1 MCRCSTHK
9 EGAGRLLR
17 LAPSGSSPFSLLR
30 GRHRSGCRKRYGTWG
45 CSMRYYPHYHRKG
58 KVVGYILGGEMQTE
72 REAQENAARS
82 LPEDT
87 LWVRFVFVDHAGI
100 PKSKAVYQGAF
111 ERRAKAGVGLAKGV
125 LALDPSGALHPASG
139 LSPVGECR
147 LVPDLST
154 LTPLPFA
161 SNQAIVACDMTE
173 PDATTPWDGC
183 PRSSLKQVLGRL
195 AERGCRSVAS
205 YEAEFYVRGP
215 EGPLD
220 RTPYAASF
228 ALTAAAEFAAE
239 LAEALE
245 EMGIRPEQCHAEV
258 GHGNLELSVGEAE
271 ALAAADRRVQVLEAV
286 RGVAHRLGLETTMAP
301 KPYLEG
307 AGNGHHLHVS
317 VYEDDT
323 PVLFDATGAL
333 SSQGSGFIAGILEHL
348 PAVMAF
354 TAASPN
360 SYQRLAP
367 GMWAS
372 AFACYGLDNREAAVR
387 LASPVAGA
395 ESATANV
402 ELKPIDVTTNPY
414 LALAAVV
421 AAGMDGMDRGLDP
434 AEPTMVDPATLSDEE
449 RASRGIPP
457 LPTSPDEALDA
468 LEEDHALIEALG
480 EPLVRTHVAVARA
493 QAKIARELPPEEV
506 ASTAA
511 MLY

>member
-1 MCRCSTHK
+1 M
-9 EGAGRLLR
+9 
-17 LAPSGSSPFSLLR
+17 
-30 GRHRSGCRKRYGTWG
+30 
-45 CSMRYYPHYHRKG
+45 
-58 KVVGYILGGEMQTE
+58 
-72 REAQENAARS
+72 
-82 LPEDT
+82 
-87 LWVRFVFVDHAGI
+87 
-100 PKSKAVYQGAF
+100 
-111 ERRAKAGVGLAKGV
+111 
-125 LALDPSGALHPASG
+125 LHPESG

-161 SNQAIVACDMTE
+161 RGQAMVAVDMTE

-183 PRSSLKQVLGRL
+183 PRSALRRVLGRL
-195 AERGCRSVAS
+195 ATRGCRSVAS
-205 YEAEFYVRGP
+205 YEAEFYVWGAD
-215 EGPLD
+215 GPLD

-228 ALTAAAEFAAE
+228 ALTTAADFVAE
-239 LAEALE
+239 LAETLE
-245 EMGIRPEQCHAEV
+245 EMGIRPEQCHAEL

-271 ALAAADRRVQVLEAV
+271 ALAAADRRVMVLEAI
-286 RGVAHRLGLETTMAP
+286 RGVAHSMGLQTTMAP
-301 KPYLEG
+301 KPYLDQ

-317 VYEDDT
+317 LYEDDA
-323 PVLFDATGAL
+323 PVLFDPSGTL
-333 SSQGSGFIAGILEHL
+333 SGRGSGFVAGILEHL

-354 TAASPN
+354 SAPSPN

-372 AFACYGLDNREAAVR
+372 AYAAYGLDNREAAVR
-387 LASPVAGA
+387 LASPVAGR

-402 ELKPIDVTTNPY
+402 ELKPVDVTSNPY
-414 LALAAVV
+414 LALAAAL

-434 AEPTMVDPATLSDEE
+434 GEPTMVDPATLSDEE

-457 LPTSPDEALDA
+457 LPASPDEALDA